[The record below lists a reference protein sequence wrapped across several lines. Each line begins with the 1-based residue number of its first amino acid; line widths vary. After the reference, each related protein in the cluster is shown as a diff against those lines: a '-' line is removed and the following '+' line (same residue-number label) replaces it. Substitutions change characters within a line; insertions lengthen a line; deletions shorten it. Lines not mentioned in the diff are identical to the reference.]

1 MEYKYD
7 TNIERQPEFLI
18 VSKFCAAKQ
27 IPEIISQESHNKFE
41 DLTNISKCTR
51 YLMCRMHSL

>member
-27 IPEIISQESHNKFE
+27 IPEIISQQSHNKFE
-41 DLTNISKCTR
+41 DLTNISKCTIGI
-51 YLMCRMHSL
+51 